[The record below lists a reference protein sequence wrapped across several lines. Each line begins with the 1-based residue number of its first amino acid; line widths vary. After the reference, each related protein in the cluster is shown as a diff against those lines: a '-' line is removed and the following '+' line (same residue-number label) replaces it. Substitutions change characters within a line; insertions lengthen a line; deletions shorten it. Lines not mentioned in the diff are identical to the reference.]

1 VRGAA
6 AARLAR
12 AARRRLA
19 HTALVR
25 ALCAAREAEV
35 AQREAAARE
44 ASAREAARA
53 GDAAHTSRDALDEG
67 VGAAAGGAGAQGV
80 SGRAEAVWSE
90 GEAEM
95 APRARAPVAE
105 SGARALAALRD
116 AAVEARAPGAV
127 VGRVTASKVRKRV
140 Q

>member
-1 VRGAA
+1 M
-6 AARLAR
+6 
-12 AARRRLA
+12 
-19 HTALVR
+19 
-25 ALCAAREAEV
+25 

-67 VGAAAGGAGAQGV
+67 AGAQGV
-80 SGRAEAVWSE
+80 SGRAGAVWSE
-90 GEAEM
+90 GEAAM
-95 APRARAPVAE
+95 APRASAPVAE